1 MQPSKIQLSNS
12 IVTELI
18 SIRRDSRATVNQD
31 VLEIIDG
38 HVATKVPL
46 RDPGVKAALTKL
58 TFGPVNEDELFAIA
72 MNAGGDNAALALP
85 SILQRLDIG
94 GWLNYSIV
102 DEKIQVICSLEP
114 RGHALETQ
122 RRRVSPLSVL
132 AVSEHAIIR
141 QLNNVIT
148 AESPLTGWDLQI
160 HSIQLTSMLLS
171 LDGSREVSEIAS
183 AFEIPKDSVI
193 KVLNLAT
200 RSGLVRFADEPI
212 DDALNFWSLPDLWFH
227 SMSRV
232 GHHRNGYGGTYWQEG
247 KVNPEPATRPLC
259 ADPSAYIPFTPFDV
273 NTIGGSDLPFGEV
286 VRQRTSTRIHDD
298 ECPITSTQLG
308 ELLGRVGVVRS
319 TVHDGHQELSFRQVP
334 SGGALHELE
343 IYPLVHNCEGLA
355 PGLYHYD
362 AGGHRLG
369 LIRPADPQ
377 TRLLL
382 EYTQRTST
390 MENPPQISLFL
401 AARFGRAMWKYESM
415 AYALILKHVGVMYES
430 LYLTTTAMG
439 LAGCALGGGNSQ
451 AFAAASGLPMF
462 VEGGVGEF
470 TVGSR
475 PKL

>member
-1 MQPSKIQLSNS
+1 MRPSNIPLTSLK
-12 IVTELI
+12 VTELV
-18 SIRRDSRATVNQD
+18 SLRRDSRATVNED
-31 VLEIIDG
+31 SLEIVDG

-46 RDPGVKAALTKL
+46 RDPGIKAALTEL
-58 TFGPVNEDELFAIA
+58 TFGPVNEDVLFAVAIK
-72 MNAGGDNAALALP
+72 AGGDNSALALP
-85 SILQRLDIG
+85 FVLQRLDVG
-94 GWLNYSIV
+94 GWLNYSIIN
-102 DEKIQVICSLEP
+102 ENNLVICSLEP
-114 RGHALETQ
+114 RGHALEIQ
-122 RRRVSPLSVL
+122 RRRVSPSSRL

-141 QLNNVIT
+141 RFNNMII

-160 HSIQLTSMLLS
+160 ESNQLTSILLS
-171 LDGSREVSEIAS
+171 LDGNQEVSEIAI

-200 RSGLVRFADEPI
+200 RSGLVRFADEPV
-212 DDALNFWSLPDLWFH
+212 DASLNLWSLPDLWFH

-232 GHHRNGYGGTYWQEG
+232 GNHRNGYGGTYWQEG
-247 KVNPEPATRPLC
+247 KIDPEPATKPRC
-259 ADPSAYIPFTPFDV
+259 ADPSAYVPFTPFNVD
-273 NTIGGSDLPFGEV
+273 TAGGSDLPFGEV
-286 VRQRTSTRIHDD
+286 VRRRTSTRIHDD
-298 ECPITSTQLG
+298 QRPITSTQLG

-319 TVHDGHQELSFRQVP
+319 TVHDGHQEISFRQVP

-343 IYPLVHNCEGLA
+343 IYPLVHNCEGLS

-362 AGGHRLG
+362 AGAHGLE
-369 LIRPADPQ
+369 LIRPADPE

-390 MENPPQISLFL
+390 MENPPQVSLFL

-415 AYALILKHVGVMYES
+415 AYALILKHVGVMYEA

-475 PKL
+475 QKP